1 MRPLSDTVNPE
12 TAAAVTTE
20 LPLETARRAE
30 DYLREHDVV
39 DPRLEAELILAS
51 VLGVSR
57 LRMYLDEDVP
67 LDASQLHRY
76 QQLIERRA
84 KREPLQYI
92 IGSTQFREIDLRCD
106 PRALIPRPETEVL
119 VGVALDWARARA
131 GVSLRALDIGT
142 GTGAI
147 ALSLLA
153 ERGVERAVATDV
165 SAEALALA
173 AENAQ
178 VLGLTDRLE
187 LRQGA
192 LYEPIGADERFD
204 LIVSNPPYI
213 ADGERGSLPTEVADW
228 EPDVALFAGSR
239 GLDVI
244 EPLVRGA
251 RARLTRCGLLALELT
266 PGQAEEVADLARASS
281 FKRVRIV
288 NDLAGRAR
296 IVAAEID

>member
-1 MRPLSDTVNPE
+1 MLSDPVKPE
-12 TAAAVTTE
+12 TTAAATNE

-30 DYLREHDVV
+30 EYLREHDVA
-39 DPRLEAELILAS
+39 DPRLEAELILAA

-67 LDASQLHRY
+67 LDAAQLHRY
-76 QQLIERRA
+76 QQMIERRA

-119 VGVALDWARARA
+119 VDVALEWARARTS
-131 GVSLRALDIGT
+131 VSLRALDVGT

-153 ERGVERAVATDV
+153 EKGVDRAVATDV
-165 SAEALALA
+165 SADALALA

-178 VLGLTDRLE
+178 ALGLTDRIE

-192 LYEPIGADERFD
+192 LYEPIGPDERFD

-213 ADGERGSLPTEVADW
+213 ALGERGTLPTEVVDW
-228 EPDVALFAGSR
+228 EPEAALFAGAR
-239 GLDVI
+239 GMDVI

-251 RARLTRCGLLALELT
+251 RARLARCGLLALELA
-266 PGQAEEVADLARASS
+266 PGQAEEVADLARASG
-281 FKRVRIV
+281 FERVRIV